1 MTTEPVITPNH
12 NTTEQETMP
21 KSKLPY
27 LILEALDTG
36 RWKYVESKDNREI
49 YNRGEETLQISTR
62 ALRSTTPESYV
73 YEISD
78 EELGIR
84 RTDSLVI
91 NLLCVRIAK
100 SRKMSEYFDTVST
113 TTE

>member
-1 MTTEPVITPNH
+1 MTTEPVITDN
-12 NTTEQETMP
+12 NNITEQEIMP

-36 RWKYVESKDNREI
+36 RWNYVESKDNREI
-49 YNRGEETLQISTR
+49 YKRGEETLQISTR
-62 ALRSTTPESYV
+62 PLRSTTPESYV
-73 YEISD
+73 YEIND
-78 EELGIR
+78 EELGFR

-100 SRKMSEYFDTVST
+100 SSKMSEYFATVST